1 MRVLGIDPG
10 TTATGVGVVETLG
23 EGARLV
29 HAGTLVPPRRVA
41 LPLRLSFLYD
51 ELTQMIENWRPAEL
65 AIEQPFVARN
75 VKSAMAVGQAQ
86 GVAMAAAGKAGL
98 EIFGYEPRKV
108 KQSIT
113 GHGGSTKQQVQ
124 LMVCASLGL
133 GSLDDQTTD
142 ASDALAVALCHLSAR
157 RVSRLVARD

>member
-1 MRVLGIDPG
+1 LRILGIDPG
-10 TTATGVGVVETLG
+10 TSATGVGVVELLG
-23 EGARLV
+23 DGARLL
-29 HAGTLVPPRRVA
+29 HAGTLSPPRRKA

-51 ELTQMIENWRPAEL
+51 ELARVIETWGPVEV

-75 VKSAMAVGQAQ
+75 VKSAFAVGQAQ

-113 GHGGSTKQQVQ
+113 GHGGSTKNQVQ
-124 LMVCASLGL
+124 IMVCASLGIDGL
-133 GSLDDQTTD
+133 GDFTTD

-157 RVSRLVARD
+157 RVSRLAVKD

>member
-1 MRVLGIDPG
+1 
-10 TTATGVGVVETLG
+10 
-23 EGARLV
+23 
-29 HAGTLVPPRRVA
+29 
-41 LPLRLSFLYD
+41 
-51 ELTQMIENWRPAEL
+51 MIENWRPAEL

-86 GVAMAAAGKAGL
+86 GVAMAVAGKAGL
-98 EIFGYEPRKV
+98 EIVGYEPRKV

-113 GHGGSTKQQVQ
+113 GHGGSTKMQVQ

-133 GSLDDQTTD
+133 DSLDDQTTD

-157 RVSRLVARD
+157 RVSRLVARG

>member
-1 MRVLGIDPG
+1 MS
-10 TTATGVGVVETLG
+10 
-23 EGARLV
+23 EGARLL
-29 HAGTLVPPRRVA
+29 HAGTLVPPRRSP
-41 LPLRLSFLYD
+41 LPVRLSFLYD
-51 ELTQMIENWRPAEL
+51 ELIRMIENWRPSEI

-113 GHGGSTKQQVQ
+113 GHGGSTKLQVQ

-133 GSLDDQTTD
+133 DSLDDQTTD
-142 ASDALAVALCHLSAR
+142 ASDALAVALCHLGAR
-157 RVSRLVARD
+157 RVERLATTE

>member
-1 MRVLGIDPG
+1 MNG
-10 TTATGVGVVETLG
+10 
-23 EGARLV
+23 GARLL
-29 HAGTLVPPRRVA
+29 HAGTLVPPRRSP
-41 LPLRLSFLYD
+41 LPVRLSFLYD
-51 ELTQMIENWRPAEL
+51 ELILMIKNWRPSEI

-113 GHGGSTKQQVQ
+113 GHGGSTKLQVQ

-133 GSLDDQTTD
+133 DSLDDQTTD
-142 ASDALAVALCHLSAR
+142 ASDALAVALCHLGAR
-157 RVSRLVARD
+157 RVERLATTE

>member
-1 MRVLGIDPG
+1 MLGIDPG
-10 TTATGVGVVETLG
+10 TNATGVGVVETVG

-29 HAGTLVPPRRVA
+29 HAGTLVPARRGA

-51 ELTQMIENWRPAEL
+51 ELTQLIEDWRPAEL

-86 GVAMAAAGKAGL
+86 GVAMAGAGKAGL
-98 EIFGYEPRKV
+98 EITGYEPRKV

-113 GHGGSTKQQVQ
+113 GHGGSTKHQVQ

-133 GSLDDQTTD
+133 DSLDDHSTD

-157 RVSRLVARD
+157 RVSRLVARG

>member
-10 TTATGVGVVETLG
+10 TTATGVGVVESVG

-29 HAGTLVPPRRVA
+29 HAGTLVPPRRGA

-51 ELTQMIENWRPAEL
+51 ELTEMIENWRPNEL
-65 AIEQPFVARN
+65 AIELPFVARN

-86 GVAMAAAGKAGL
+86 GVAMAVAGKAGL
-98 EIFGYEPRKV
+98 EVSGYEPRRV

-113 GHGGSTKQQVQ
+113 GHGGGTKLQVQ

-133 GSLDDQTTD
+133 DGLDDQTTD
-142 ASDALAVALCHLSAR
+142 ASDALAVALCHLRAR
-157 RVSRLVARD
+157 RVSRLIARD

>member
-1 MRVLGIDPG
+1 MLGIDPG
-10 TTATGVGVVETLG
+10 TNATGVGVVETAG

-29 HAGTLVPPRRVA
+29 HAGTLVPPRRGA

-51 ELTQMIENWRPAEL
+51 GLTQMIESWGPAEL

-86 GVAMAAAGKAGL
+86 GVAMAVAGKTGL

-108 KQSIT
+108 KQSVT
-113 GHGGSTKQQVQ
+113 GHGGSTKHQVQ

-133 GSLDDQTTD
+133 DSLDDQTTD
-142 ASDALAVALCHLSAR
+142 ATDALAVALCHLGAR
-157 RVSRLVARD
+157 RVSRLAAKG

>member
-10 TTATGVGVVETLG
+10 TTATGVGVVESVG

-29 HAGTLVPPRRVA
+29 YAGTLVPPRRRT

-51 ELTQMIENWRPAEL
+51 ELTQMIESWRPAEL

-108 KQSIT
+108 KQSVT
-113 GHGGSTKQQVQ
+113 GHGGSTKLQVQ

-133 GSLDDQTTD
+133 DSLDDQTTD

-157 RVSRLVARD
+157 RVSRLVASG